1 MGGKG
6 EEGKSRLVAR
16 GVIAS
21 VLAQVLGFGV
31 DPSVQI
37 DVLTEL
43 QLGDSVAGVLQV
55 QGLHNG
61 SKAFFFQGTRHLSL
75 LAHWAGSTEST

>member
-1 MGGKG
+1 M
-6 EEGKSRLVAR
+6 EPRVCLSALCLLFSL
-16 GVIAS
+16 AS
-21 VLAQVLGFGV
+21 VLGFGV

-61 SKAFFFQGTRHLSL
+61 SKAFFFQAL
-75 LAHWAGSTEST
+75 LLIDRPLINGQQES

>member
-1 MGGKG
+1 MGWWLG
-6 EEGKSRLVAR
+6 SNS
-16 GVIAS
+16 S

-37 DVLTEL
+37 EVLTEL

-61 SKAFFFQGTRHLSL
+61 SKAFFFQGTPHLSL
-75 LAHWAGSTEST
+75 LAPWAGSTEST